1 MLLLVKDIALS
12 ITLRVNLPMLLLLT
26 LHLLPL
32 HLLSLDRLEG
42 HCRFIVRVL
51 GRTMQELCLV
61 LYIIKR
67 LDRLID

>member
-1 MLLLVKDIALS
+1 MLLLVKYIALS
-12 ITLRVNLPMLLLLT
+12 IALRVNLPMLLLLT

-32 HLLSLDRLEG
+32 HLLSFDRLER

-51 GRTMQELCLV
+51 GRTMQELSLV